1 MSRNDF
7 LLLIKDVANNLDNKN
22 YQTTTS
28 NNKYDLK
35 NAEQFLLEIV
45 TKKISKTEAVKL
57 YENLIE
63 LKVIELTRAKCSR
76 GKNKTLNILNIYNNI
91 ESVFLKVFIFITLT
105 S

>member
-1 MSRNDF
+1 M
-7 LLLIKDVANNLDNKN
+7 LLIKDVANNLDNKN

-45 TKKISKTEAVKL
+45 TKKISKNEASKL

-63 LKVIELTRAKCSR
+63 LRVIELTRAKCSS
-76 GKNKTLNILNIYNNI
+76 GKNKTLSILNIYNNI
-91 ESVFLKVFIFITLT
+91 ESVLLKVFIFITLT